1 MILSRNL
8 SEAFN
13 AQVNAEMW
21 SSNLYL
27 SMSVYFQKA
36 GLNGFAHWMK
46 KQAAE
51 ELEHAHKLID
61 YALDRGGDITI
72 GQINVVPTG
81 WGNPL
86 EVFEHVYKHECYV
99 SELIDKLVDI
109 AEAEELEHAHK
120 LIDYALDRGGDI
132 TIGQI
137 NVVPTGWGN
146 PLEVFEHVYKHECY
160 VSELIDKLVDIA
172 EADKDHAS
180 RDFLFWFVREQVE
193 EESTAKEIVDQLK
206 NYGEC
211 HYAIMDHRLGKR

>member
-81 WGNPL
+81 WGKSVGGIRACL
-86 EVFEHVYKHECYV
+86 QTRVLC
-99 SELIDKLVDI
+99 IRVD
-109 AEAEELEHAHK
+109 
-120 LIDYALDRGGDI
+120 RQ
-132 TIGQI
+132 IG
-137 NVVPTGWGN
+137 
-146 PLEVFEHVYKHECY
+146 
-160 VSELIDKLVDIA
+160 
-172 EADKDHAS
+172 
-180 RDFLFWFVREQVE
+180 
-193 EESTAKEIVDQLK
+193 
-206 NYGEC
+206 
-211 HYAIMDHRLGKR
+211 

>member
-46 KQAAE
+46 KQ
-51 ELEHAHKLID
+51 
-61 YALDRGGDITI
+61 
-72 GQINVVPTG
+72 
-81 WGNPL
+81 
-86 EVFEHVYKHECYV
+86 
-99 SELIDKLVDI
+99 
-109 AEAEELEHAHK
+109 ELEHAHK

-180 RDFLFWFVREQVE
+180 RDFLFWFVREQVDRGSIE
-193 EESTAKEIVDQLK
+193 ELWGMPLRH
-206 NYGEC
+206 YGS
-211 HYAIMDHRLGKR
+211 

>member
-99 SELIDKLVDI
+99 SELIDKL
-109 AEAEELEHAHK
+109 
-120 LIDYALDRGGDI
+120 
-132 TIGQI
+132 
-137 NVVPTGWGN
+137 
-146 PLEVFEHVYKHECY
+146 
-160 VSELIDKLVDIA
+160 
-172 EADKDHAS
+172 
-180 RDFLFWFVREQVE
+180 EQVE